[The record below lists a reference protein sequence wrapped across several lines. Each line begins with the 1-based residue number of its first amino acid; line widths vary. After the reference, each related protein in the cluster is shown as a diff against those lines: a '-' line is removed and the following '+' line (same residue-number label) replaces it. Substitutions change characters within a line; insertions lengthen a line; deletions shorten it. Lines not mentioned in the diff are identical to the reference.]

1 MDIVYAY
8 PAERGDAVQVEILAL
23 LRTRFGGV
31 DTVSVEE
38 HDAEHGGGSDVL
50 VTLRVPAD
58 HVEAAVEA
66 IRAHDAVI
74 DAAAGSFGERV

>member
-1 MDIVYAY
+1 MNIVYAY
-8 PAERGDAVQVEILAL
+8 MAERGDAVQAEVLAL
-23 LRTRFGGV
+23 LRARFGSA

-38 HDAEHGGGSDVL
+38 HDAETGGGTDVL
-50 VTLRVPAD
+50 VTVRVPAD
-58 HVEAAVEA
+58 HVEDAVVA

>member
-1 MDIVYAY
+1 MNIVYAY
-8 PAERGDAVQVEILAL
+8 MAEKGDAVQAEVLAL
-23 LRTRFGGV
+23 LRARFGSADVVG
-31 DTVSVEE
+31 VEE
-38 HDAEHGGGSDVL
+38 RDAETGGGTDVL
-50 VTLRVPAD
+50 VTVRVPAD

>member
-1 MDIVYAY
+1 MNIVYAY
-8 PAERGDAVQVEILAL
+8 PAETGDAVQGEILAL
-23 LRTRFGGV
+23 LRARFGSA

-38 HDAEHGGGSDVL
+38 HDAERGGKNDVL
-50 VTLRVPAD
+50 VTVRVPAD

-66 IRAHDAVI
+66 IRGHRAVI

>member
-1 MDIVYAY
+1 MNIVYAY
-8 PAERGDAVQVEILAL
+8 MAEKGEGVQAEVLDLLRARFGQAETVSAEERDAERGP
-23 LRTRFGGV
+23 
-31 DTVSVEE
+31 
-38 HDAEHGGGSDVL
+38 GSDVL
-50 VTLRVPAD
+50 VTVRVPAD

>member
-8 PAERGDAVQVEILAL
+8 MAERGDAVQRQILDL
-23 LRTRFGGV
+23 LRTRFGEAE
-31 DTVSVEE
+31 TVGVEE
-38 HDAEHGGGSDVL
+38 RDAETGQGSDVL
-50 VTLRVPAD
+50 VTVRVPAG